1 MANPNKDKTL
11 MQALGLTAAA
21 FAVGTALTLPV
32 WNALKERIKEVRVVS
47 VSGQSNLEYKCG
59 NPVARFK
66 YGDIVWDIYN
76 VEAGVDVNN
85 NSSRMV
91 YDTNSQC
98 NPDSR
103 LLPDGLAGKAVKLF
117 EHINHPKLDL
127 GELRKNGQ
135 KILIFRYSL
144 ADKKNPKDSY
154 LQPGKTYLVPVPS
167 SKKGI
172 DVA

>member
-32 WNALKERIKEVRVVS
+32 WNALKERIKEARVIS
-47 VSGQSNLEYKCG
+47 VSEQSNLEYECG
-59 NPVARFK
+59 NPAARFK
-66 YGDIVWDIYN
+66 YGNIVWDIYN
-76 VEAGVDVNN
+76 VKAGTDVNN

-103 LLPDGLAGKAVKLF
+103 LMPDGLAGKAVKLF

-167 SKKGI
+167 REKSI
-172 DVA
+172 DIA